1 MHDNTILDN
10 TILSNTIL
18 EEELK
23 NIINPKDI

>member
-1 MHDNTILDN
+1 MQDNTILDN